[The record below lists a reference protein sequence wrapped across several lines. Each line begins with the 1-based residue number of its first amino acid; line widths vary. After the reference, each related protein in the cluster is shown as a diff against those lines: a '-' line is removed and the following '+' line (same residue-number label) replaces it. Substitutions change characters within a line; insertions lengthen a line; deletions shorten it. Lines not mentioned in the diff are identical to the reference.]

1 MMIEEKIIW
10 LTGQPGSGKTTLAN
24 LLKNYFN
31 TSELYKDKTV
41 VIVDGDDLRDI
52 TVNKDYSRKGRE
64 NNIKTAQKIAKFLFN
79 KNFIT
84 IVALVAP
91 YKELRESFKNNTPVY
106 EVFLHTKDIRGRE
119 HFFAED
125 YEPPS
130 KNYLEL
136 DTGKHS
142 EKECISMIISGLN
155 EV

>member
-1 MMIEEKIIW
+1 MNNKKIIW

-24 LLKNYFN
+24 LLKEHFN
-31 TSELYKDKTV
+31 TSESFKDKTV
-41 VIVDGDDLRDI
+41 VLVDGDDLRDI
-52 TVNKDYSRKGRE
+52 TVNKDYSRRGRE
-64 NNIKTAQKIAKFLFN
+64 NNIKTAQKIAKFLLN

-91 YKELRESFKNNTPVY
+91 YKELRENFKSNTPVF
-106 EVFLHTKDIRGRE
+106 EIFLHTTDIRGRE

-130 KNYLEL
+130 ADYLGL

-142 EKECISMIISGLN
+142 KNECISMIMSSLN

>member
-1 MMIEEKIIW
+1 MHNKKIIW

-24 LLKNYFN
+24 LLKKHFN
-31 TSELYKDKTV
+31 TSESYKNKTV

-52 TVNKDYSRKGRE
+52 TFNKDYSRKGRE

-91 YKELRESFKNNTPVY
+91 YKELREHFKSNSPVF
-106 EVFLHTKDIRGRE
+106 EIFLHTTDIRGRE

-130 KNYLEL
+130 ADYLEL
-136 DTGKHS
+136 DTGKNS
-142 EKECISMIISGLN
+142 EKECISIIMSSLN

>member
-1 MMIEEKIIW
+1 MINKIIW

-24 LLKNYFN
+24 HL
-31 TSELYKDKTV
+31 KDKIELSNPNKPV
-41 VIVDGDDLRDI
+41 MIVDGDDLRDI

-91 YKELRESFKNNTPVY
+91 YKELRESFKSGTPVF
-106 EVFLHTKDIRGRE
+106 EIFLHTKDIRGRE

-130 KNYLEL
+130 TNYFEL

-142 EKECISMIISGLN
+142 KKECISMIISSLN